1 MILCCVDGL
10 IFGQNVI
17 TIRPLNKWQ
26 WAVLGSGHRGS
37 LAGLDGDTGEF
48 N

>member
-10 IFGQNVI
+10 IFGQNV
-17 TIRPLNKWQ
+17 IRPLNKWQ

-37 LAGLDGDTGEF
+37 LAGFDGDAGEL